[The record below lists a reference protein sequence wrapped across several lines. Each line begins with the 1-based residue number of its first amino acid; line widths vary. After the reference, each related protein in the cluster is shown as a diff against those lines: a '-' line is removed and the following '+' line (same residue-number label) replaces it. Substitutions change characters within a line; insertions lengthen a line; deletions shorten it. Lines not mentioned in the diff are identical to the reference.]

1 MTKHTTA
8 WQHFDLARQP
18 ALPLA
23 CSECLEQQCA
33 SSGAPLLLET
43 STQAQTVKPLVISVV
58 FGLFSATV
66 LVLLVLPAFYAILD
80 DLRSPGRSQE
90 T

>member
-1 MTKHTTA
+1 M
-8 WQHFDLARQP
+8 
-18 ALPLA
+18 
-23 CSECLEQQCA
+23 
-33 SSGAPLLLET
+33 LLET

-58 FGLFSATV
+58 FGLISATV

-80 DLRSPGRSQE
+80 DLRPSRRSQE